1 MDWEQWVALGVFT
14 VLFLLVTVW
23 AGRRVPVEQRRGH
36 WLTSLAVFVV
46 AVAVVLV
53 WNLV

>member
-1 MDWEQWVALGVFT
+1 VDWELLVALGVFT

-23 AGRRVPVEQRRGH
+23 ASRRVPVEQRRRH

-53 WNLV
+53 WNRV